1 MKRQITTR
9 SARQIDKGTTIARS
23 CLEQEM
29 NTTTLN
35 NWMQFLASVGVILS
49 LIFVGVQIQQSRD
62 IAIADIYQQRTA
74 LLLQHFS
81 FAVPAETEF
90 RAGMKDRA
98 GEQLNPDEK
107 YALTNRYAA
116 RIAYW
121 ENNHFQYQIGL
132 LPEEQW
138 EASKNS
144 IRGRANRQVFLDTWE
159 RERFQLRKSFVDE
172 IDGILEE
179 EASN

>member
-1 MKRQITTR
+1 MK
-9 SARQIDKGTTIARS
+9 SEK
-23 CLEQEM
+23 
-29 NTTTLN
+29 LN
-35 NWMQFLASVGVILS
+35 DWMQLLASIGVILS
-49 LIFVGVQIQQSRD
+49 LIFVGVQIRQSRD

-74 LLLQHFS
+74 LLLDNFYVD
-81 FAVPAETEF
+81 VPAETEF
-90 RAGMKDRA
+90 RAFMKERA
-98 GEQLNPDEK
+98 GEPLDPDEE

-144 IRGRANRQVFLDTWE
+144 IRGQASQQAFLDTWE
-159 RERFQLRKSFVDE
+159 SERFQLRSSFADE
-172 IDGILEE
+172 VDGILD
-179 EASN
+179 EAANH

>member
-1 MKRQITTR
+1 MK
-9 SARQIDKGTTIARS
+9 SKA
-23 CLEQEM
+23 
-29 NTTTLN
+29 LN
-35 NWMQFLASVGVILS
+35 DWMQFLASIGVILS

-62 IAIADIYQQRTA
+62 IAIADIYQQRTD
-74 LLLQHFS
+74 LLLQNFYV
-81 FAVPAETEF
+81 AVPAETEF
-90 RAGMKDRA
+90 RAWIKELA
-98 GEQLNPDEK
+98 GEPLSPDEQ

-121 ENNHFQYQIGL
+121 ENNHFQYLIGL

-144 IRGRANRQVFLDTWE
+144 IRGQAKRQLFLDTWE
-159 RERFQLRKSFVDE
+159 SERFQLRKSFADE
-172 IDGILEE
+172 IDALLGE

>member
-1 MKRQITTR
+1 
-9 SARQIDKGTTIARS
+9 
-23 CLEQEM
+23 M
-29 NTTTLN
+29 NSKTLN

-49 LIFVGVQIQQSRD
+49 LIFVGVQVQQSRE

-81 FAVPAETEF
+81 FAVPTETEF
-90 RAGMKDRA
+90 RAWMKDRA
-98 GEQLNPDEK
+98 GEPLNPDEK

-144 IRGRANRQVFLDTWE
+144 IRGQANRQAFLDTWE
-159 RERFQLRKSFVDE
+159 QERFQLRRSFADE
-172 IDGILEE
+172 IDGLLEE
-179 EASN
+179 EASK

>member
-1 MKRQITTR
+1 MKFREWNE
-9 SARQIDKGTTIARS
+9 IAE
-23 CLEQEM
+23 LIGI
-29 NTTTLN
+29 
-35 NWMQFLASVGVILS
+35 AAIVAS
-49 LIFVGVQIQQSRD
+49 LIFVGLQMKQSRE

-74 LLLQHFS
+74 LLLQNFS
-81 FAVPAETEF
+81 FAVPTETEF
-90 RAGMKDRA
+90 EAWMKDRA
-98 GEQLNPDEK
+98 GEPLDPDEK

-138 EASKNS
+138 EASKES
-144 IRGRANRQVFLDTWE
+144 IRGQATRQAFVDTWE
-159 RERFQLRKSFVDE
+159 SERFQLRRSFVDE

-179 EASN
+179 DASK